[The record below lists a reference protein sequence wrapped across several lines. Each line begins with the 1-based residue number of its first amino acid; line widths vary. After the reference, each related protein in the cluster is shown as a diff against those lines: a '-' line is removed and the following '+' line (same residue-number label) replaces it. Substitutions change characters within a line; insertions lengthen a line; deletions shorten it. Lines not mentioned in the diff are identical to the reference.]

1 MMLKSFGCSFIY
13 GSGLSDENSNIG
25 FSSSCLTWPA
35 LIAKK
40 LGTTYNCCAQA
51 GKGNLFI
58 LERIIEQS
66 ISSGSNDIFVI
77 GWTWI
82 DRFDYFNGECDPAAG
97 PTSVTS
103 NDYYTKWNTILPVDN
118 TKKSNFYYKNF
129 HSEYQ
134 DKLKSLI
141 YIKCAIDILLL
152 KRIPFIMTNIDN
164 LIFDTQW
171 NTNDTIKDLQD
182 SVAPY
187 ISTFN
192 NMTFLDWSVAQRYK
206 ISPTLHPLEEAHA
219 AAAKFMLKEIKK
231 SI

>member
-1 MMLKSFGCSFIY
+1 MLKSFGCSFIY
-13 GSGLSDENSNIG
+13 GSDLYDENSNIG
-25 FSSSCLTWPA
+25 FSSSYLTWPA
-35 LIAKK
+35 LISKK
-40 LGTTYNCCAQA
+40 LGTTYNCYAQA

-66 ISSGSNDIFVI
+66 VSSSNNDIFVI

-82 DRFDYFNGECDPAAG
+82 DRFDYFNCECDPTVD
-97 PTSVTS
+97 PTSTIS
-103 NDYYTKWNTILPVDN
+103 NDYYTKWNTILPADN
-118 TKKSNFYYKNF
+118 TLKSSFYYKNF

-152 KRIPFIMTNIDN
+152 KKIPFIMTNIDN

-171 NTNDTIKDLQD
+171 NTNDTIKDLQV

-192 NMTFLDWSVAQRYK
+192 NMTFLDWSIAQRYK

-219 AAAKFMLKEIKK
+219 AAAEFMLKQIQKTL
-231 SI
+231 